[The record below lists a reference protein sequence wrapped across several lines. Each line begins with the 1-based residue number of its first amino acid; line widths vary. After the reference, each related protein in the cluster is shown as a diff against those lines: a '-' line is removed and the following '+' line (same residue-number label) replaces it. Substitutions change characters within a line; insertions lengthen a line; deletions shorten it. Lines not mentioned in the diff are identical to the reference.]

1 MKDRTNLIS
10 YIDASSLD
18 GLAVRQPWP
27 LAAHTIA
34 GTIAE
39 PPDVQAAE
47 CRNWRTLVTKCV
59 RIAEFERPNDLP
71 GWRLLSVE
79 NPNEKLVV
87 RNGCVK
93 SFGSARTK

>member
-1 MKDRTNLIS
+1 MFRRLS
-10 YIDASSLD
+10 
-18 GLAVRQPWP
+18 
-27 LAAHTIA
+27 AAI
-34 GTIAE
+34 GE
-39 PPDVQAAE
+39 
-47 CRNWRTLVTKCV
+47 LVTKHV

>member
-1 MKDRTNLIS
+1 MGWRCDSRV
-10 YIDASSLD
+10 A
-18 GLAVRQPWP
+18 
-27 LAAHTIA
+27 LAAHAIA

-39 PPDVQAAE
+39 PPDVRAGG

-71 GWRLLSVE
+71 GWRLLTVE